1 VILAPP
7 RVSNGRRQALTTQ
20 PPIQRAVLKQDG
32 YFAASAL
39 DGSMRP
45 DSIDGHG
52 LWFSDTRFLSEY
64 RLLIDGREPEV
75 VGLRTENGLASFE
88 LSAASIRVTRERY
101 IDRGLHERITIANP
115 GPGSVDAGLEL
126 VFAADFA
133 AMLAVRGIVPNLRA
147 SPAPATATASGLL
160 IRRDQYSTE
169 VVIAP
174 PGTKHRFKL
183 GPGEKFTFVV
193 DVVPELSAAGSVRSP
208 VSASSD
214 PSPQPSP
221 PRGEGERFDT
231 GLARA
236 VAAYRTWATDCAL
249 FRTDNPALNELLDQ
263 SRDDL
268 RMLVERHPTGLYPNA
283 GLPWFAVPFGRD
295 GLITSLQLLPTNPE
309 IARGVL
315 RYLAAHQGQRV
326 DADREEEPGKI
337 LHEVRSGEVVE
348 RGLWPNILF
357 GTIDAT
363 PLFLCVL
370 SEAVDWTGDTDI
382 FDELWPAAEAAL
394 AWCENYGDR
403 DGDGYIEYP
412 GGRARNQGW
421 KDSDD
426 SLSHID
432 GSVAPHPIALCEVQ
446 GYLYRGLLGM
456 ARKRK
461 DLKARA
467 ARLRRRFDRD
477 FWVAREGYVAYA
489 LDGAKRPV
497 EAIASNAGHCLWA
510 GILPQ
515 RRAAAVA
522 ARMVSPDLFS
532 GWGVRTLSTGAAG
545 YDPCSYHNGSVWPH
559 DSAMAAAGL
568 RRSGFPNEAERI
580 ARAVL
585 EAGMAFPK
593 RRLPELWCGTDRESG
608 SPPDSYRNSCSPQA
622 WAAGSVFQL
631 ITALLGLEADARRG
645 RLRIAPVET
654 PLWRRLDVTGLHFA
668 GHRIDFSVEGT
679 RVKVGTLPRGIKVD
693 TPAR

>member
-1 VILAPP
+1 MI
-7 RVSNGRRQALTTQ
+7 
-20 PPIQRAVLKQDG
+20 LKQDG
-32 YFAASAL
+32 FFAASAS

-45 DSIDGHG
+45 DSSDGHG
-52 LWFSDTRFLSEY
+52 LWFTDTRFLSEY
-64 RLLIDGREPEV
+64 RLLIGGQEPELLD
-75 VGLRTENGLASFE
+75 LRTDDGWAAFDLTTNGLHVH
-88 LSAASIRVTRERY
+88 RVRY
-101 IDRGLHERITIANP
+101 IDRGLHERITIANA
-115 GPGSVDAGLEL
+115 GSAAVDTDLQL

-133 AMLAVRGIVPNLRA
+133 AMLAVRGIVPQLPPA
-147 SPAPATATASGLL
+147 TPAPAEHTSRGLRITRDGADRATQIAVQPSGTRHRLQL
-160 IRRDQYSTE
+160 
-169 VVIAP
+169 AP
-174 PGTKHRFKL
+174 GKL
-183 GPGEKFTFVV
+183 FTLVV
-193 DVVPELSAAGSVRSP
+193 DVVPETSAEGSVLAA
-208 VSASSD
+208 VSASSR

-221 PRGEGERFDT
+221 LRGEGGDGFDR

-236 VAAYRTWATDCAL
+236 VDAYRSWAARCASYE
-249 FRTDNPALNELLDQ
+249 TDNHALNELLDQ

-268 RMLVERHPTGLYPNA
+268 GMLCEPYRTGTYPTA

-295 GLITSLQLLPTNPE
+295 GLITSLQMLPTNPE

-315 RYLAAHQGQRV
+315 RYLAAHQGKRV

-370 SEAVDWTGDTDI
+370 AEAVDWTGDTAI
-382 FDELWPAAEAAL
+382 FDELWPAAEAAIG
-394 AWCENYGDR
+394 WCENFGDR

-426 SLSHID
+426 SLSHVD
-432 GSVAPHPIALCEVQ
+432 GALAPHPIALCEVQ

-456 ARKRK
+456 ASKRRH
-461 DLKARA
+461 LKSKA
-467 ARLRRRFDRD
+467 AQLRRRFDAD
-477 FWVAREGYVAYA
+477 FWVVREGYVAYA

-497 EAIASNAGHCLWA
+497 EAVASNPGHCLWA
-510 GILPQ
+510 GILP
-515 RRAAAVA
+515 RNRAAAVA
-522 ARMVSPDLFS
+522 ARLVSPELFS
-532 GWGVRTLSTGAAG
+532 GWGVRTLSTREVS

-568 RRSGFPNEAERI
+568 RRSGFPIEAETI

-585 EAGMAFPK
+585 EAGMAIPK
-593 RRLPELWCGTDRESG
+593 RRLPELWCGNERESD
-608 SPPDSYRNSCSPQA
+608 SPPVNYRNSCSPQA
-622 WAAGSVFQL
+622 WAAGSALQL
-631 ITALLGLEADARRG
+631 MTALLGLEADARRG

-654 PLWRRLDVTGLHFA
+654 PLWRRLEVHGLHFA

-679 RVKVGTLPRGIKVD
+679 RVKLGTLPPGVKVD
-693 TPAR
+693 THRR

>member
-1 VILAPP
+1 
-7 RVSNGRRQALTTQ
+7 
-20 PPIQRAVLKQDG
+20 
-32 YFAASAL
+32 
-39 DGSMRP
+39 MRP
-45 DSIDGHG
+45 ESTDGHG

-64 RLLIDGREPEV
+64 RLLVGGREPELV
-75 VGLRTENGLASFE
+75 DLRTDDGWAAFDLAANGLHVH
-88 LSAASIRVTRERY
+88 RVRY
-101 IDRGLHERITIANP
+101 IDRGLHERITIANA
-115 GPGSVDAGLEL
+115 GPAAVDTDLEL
-126 VFAADFA
+126 VFASDFA
-133 AMLAVRGIVPNLRA
+133 AMLAVRGIVPELPPPSAAPVDRTSRGVLISRRNGDD
-147 SPAPATATASGLL
+147 PAT
-160 IRRDQYSTE
+160 Q
-169 VVIAP
+169 IAVQP
-174 PGTKHRFKL
+174 AGTRHRL
-183 GPGEKFTFVV
+183 QLAPGELFTLVV
-193 DVVPELSAAGSVRSP
+193 DVVPKVSAGRTVLSP

-214 PSPQPSP
+214 SPPQPSP
-221 PRGEGERFDT
+221 ANGEAEFDA

-236 VAAYRTWATDCAL
+236 VDEYRSWAAGCASYE
-249 FRTDNPALNELLDQ
+249 TDNHALNELLDQ

-268 RMLVERHPTGLYPNA
+268 RMLCERYPTGTYPTG

-295 GLITSLQLLPTNPE
+295 GLITSLQMLPTNPE

-315 RYLAAHQGQRV
+315 RYLAAHQGQRIDV
-326 DADREEEPGKI
+326 DREEEPGKI

-370 SEAVDWTGDTDI
+370 AEAVDWTGDTGI

-394 AWCENYGDR
+394 GWCENYGDL

-426 SLSHID
+426 SLSHVD
-432 GSVAPHPIALCEVQ
+432 GSVAPHPVALCEVQ

-456 ARKRK
+456 ARKRRN
-461 DLKARA
+461 LKTRA
-467 ARLRRRFDRD
+467 AQLRRRFDRD

-497 EAIASNAGHCLWA
+497 EAIASNPGHCLWA
-510 GILPQ
+510 GILP
-515 RRAAAVA
+515 RSRAAAVA
-522 ARMVSPDLFS
+522 ARLVSPELFS
-532 GWGVRTLSTGAAG
+532 GWGVRTLSARDVN

-593 RRLPELWCGTDRESG
+593 RRLPELWCGNDRESE
-608 SPPDSYRNSCSPQA
+608 SPPVNYRN
-622 WAAGSVFQL
+622 AA
-631 ITALLGLEADARRG
+631 APMRG
-645 RLRIAPVET
+645 QPAP
-654 PLWRRLDVTGLHFA
+654 R
-668 GHRIDFSVEGT
+668 SS
-679 RVKVGTLPRGIKVD
+679 
-693 TPAR
+693 

>member
-7 RVSNGRRQALTTQ
+7 RVGDGRRQALTAQ
-20 PPIQRAVLKQDG
+20 PPIQRAILKQDG
-32 YFAASAL
+32 YFAASGL

-45 DSIDGHG
+45 DSMDGDG

-64 RLLIDGREPEV
+64 RLVLDGREPETV
-75 VGLRTENGLASFE
+75 DVRTEDGWASFE
-88 LSAASIRVTRERY
+88 LSAGSIRVKRERY

-115 GPGSVDAGLEL
+115 GPGAVDAGIEL

-147 SPAPATATASGLL
+147 SPAPAMPTASGLL
-160 IRRDQYSTE
+160 IRRAEGDQQSTE

-174 PGTKHRFKL
+174 PGTKHRLDL
-183 GPGEKFTFVV
+183 GPGEKFTVLV
-193 DVVPELSAAGSVRSP
+193 DVVAHVGTRAGDAKEELG
-208 VSASSD
+208 
-214 PSPQPSP
+214 
-221 PRGEGERFDT
+221 FDT

-236 VAAYRTWATDCAL
+236 VAAYRSWATDCAL

-268 RMLVERHPTGLYPNA
+268 RMLVEHYPTGLYPTA

-295 GLITSLQLLPTNPE
+295 GLITALQLLPTNPE

-315 RYLAAHQGQRV
+315 RYLAAHQGQRI

-348 RGLWPNILF
+348 SGLWPNILF

-370 SEAVDWTGDTDI
+370 SEAVDWTGDTGI

-394 AWCENYGDR
+394 AWCENFGDR

-456 ARKRK
+456 ARKRP

-497 EAIASNAGHCLWA
+497 EAIASNPGHCLWA
-510 GILPQ
+510 GLLPQ

-522 ARMVSPDLFS
+522 ARMLSPELFS
-532 GWGVRTLSTGAAG
+532 GWGVRTLSTEAAD

-568 RRSGFPNEAERI
+568 RRSGFPDEAERI

-593 RRLPELWCGTDRESG
+593 RRLPELWCGTDRESEA
-608 SPPDSYRNSCSPQA
+608 PPDTYRNSCSPQA

-679 RVKVGTLPRGIKVD
+679 HVKVGSLPRGIRVD

>member
-1 VILAPP
+1 MGVIIAPP
-7 RVSNGRRQALTTQ
+7 RVSDGRRQALTTQ
-20 PPIQRAVLKQDG
+20 PPIQRAILKQDG

-64 RLLIDGREPEV
+64 RLLLDGREPERV
-75 VGLRTENGLASFE
+75 DLRTENGWASFE
-88 LSAASIRVTRERY
+88 LAAGSIRMRRERY

-115 GPGSVDAGLEL
+115 GPGAVDAGLEL

-133 AMLAVRGIVPNLRA
+133 AMLAVRGMVPNLRA
-147 SPAPATATASGLL
+147 SPAPATPTSSGLL
-160 IRRDQYSTE
+160 IRRAEGDRQSTE

-174 PGTKHRFKL
+174 PGTKHRVRL
-183 GPGEKFTFVV
+183 APGEKFTLVV
-193 DVVPELSAAGSVRSP
+193 DVVVQAGPLSGGAKEELG
-208 VSASSD
+208 
-214 PSPQPSP
+214 
-221 PRGEGERFDT
+221 FDT

-268 RMLVERHPTGLYPNA
+268 RMLVERYPTGLYPTA

-309 IARGVL
+309 ISRGVL

-326 DADREEEPGKI
+326 DVDREEEPGKI

-357 GTIDAT
+357 GSIDAT

-370 SEAVDWTGDTDI
+370 SEALDWTGDTGI
-382 FDELWPAAEAAL
+382 FEELWPAAEAAL
-394 AWCENYGDR
+394 GWCENYGDR

-426 SLSHID
+426 SLSHAD
-432 GSVAPHPIALCEVQ
+432 GSAAPHPIALCEVQ

-456 ARKRK
+456 ARQRQ
-461 DLKARA
+461 DLKAKA

-497 EAIASNAGHCLWA
+497 EAIASNPGHCLWA

-532 GWGVRTLSTGAAG
+532 GWGVRTLSTGAAN
-545 YDPCSYHNGSVWPH
+545 YDPYSYHHGSVWPH

-568 RRSGFPNEAERI
+568 RRAGFPNEAERI

-593 RRLPELWCGTDRESG
+593 RRLPELWCGTDREAG
-608 SPPDSYRNSCSPQA
+608 SPPDSYRNSCCPQA

-679 RVKVGTLPRGIKVD
+679 RVKVGTLPRDIKVD

>member
-1 VILAPP
+1 MLDWPAMSIV
-7 RVSNGRRQALTTQ
+7 
-20 PPIQRAVLKQDG
+20 KQDG
-32 YFAASAL
+32 YFAASAG

-45 DSIDGHG
+45 DSADGHG

-64 RLLIDGREPEV
+64 RLLLDGREPELID
-75 VGLRTENGLASFE
+75 LRTEDGWTSYELASGS
-88 LSAASIRVTRERY
+88 LRVRRERY
-101 IDRGLHERITIANP
+101 VDRGLHERITIANSGP
-115 GPGSVDAGLEL
+115 GPADTILEL

-133 AMLAVRGIVPNLRA
+133 AMLAVRGIVPDLPPP
-147 SPAPATATASGLL
+147 SPAPATPTSDGLL
-160 IRRDQYSTE
+160 IRRHDDQEQSTE

-174 PGTKHRFKL
+174 TGTHHRLRL
-183 GPGEKFTFVV
+183 GSGEEFTLVV
-193 DVVPELSAAGSVRSP
+193 DVVPELGVSGP
-208 VSASSD
+208 VHSRVDASSD
-214 PSPQPSP
+214 LPHEPFP
-221 PRGEGERFDT
+221 PRGNGERFDG
-231 GLARA
+231 GLSRA
-236 VAAYRTWATDCAL
+236 VAAYRAWTTDCAL

-268 RMLVERHPTGLYPNA
+268 RMLVERYPTGLYPSG

-309 IARGVL
+309 ISRGVL

-326 DADREEEPGKI
+326 DVDREEEPGKI

-357 GTIDAT
+357 GSIDAT

-370 SEAVDWTGDTDI
+370 SEALDWTGDTGI
-382 FDELWPAAEAAL
+382 FEELWPAAEAAL
-394 AWCENYGDR
+394 GWCENYGDR

-426 SLSHID
+426 SLSHAD
-432 GSVAPHPIALCEVQ
+432 GSAAPHPIALCEVQ
-446 GYLYRGLLGM
+446 GCLHRGLLGM
-456 ARKRK
+456 ARKRRN
-461 DLKARA
+461 LKTRA
-467 ARLRRRFDRD
+467 VQLRRRFDRD
-477 FWVAREGYVAYA
+477 FWVAREGYLAYA
-489 LDGAKRPV
+489 LDGEKRPV
-497 EAIASNAGHCLWA
+497 ETIASNPGHCLWA

-522 ARMVSPDLFS
+522 ARLVSPELFS
-532 GWGVRTLSTGAAG
+532 GWGVRTLSTRELN
-545 YDPCSYHNGSVWPH
+545 YDPSSYHNGSVWPH

-568 RRSGFPNEAERI
+568 RRSGFPKQAEQI

-585 EAGMAFPK
+585 EAGLALPK
-593 RRLPELWCGTDRESG
+593 RRLPELWCGNGRESD
-608 SPPDSYRNSCSPQA
+608 SPPVNYRNSCSPQA
-622 WAAGSVFQL
+622 WAAGSVFQMM
-631 ITALLGLEADARRG
+631 TALLGLEADARRG

-654 PLWRRLDVTGLHFA
+654 PLWRRLDVVGLHFA

-679 RVKVGTLPRGIKVD
+679 RVRLGTLPRGVEVD
-693 TPAR
+693 TPAH

>member
-1 VILAPP
+1 MGVIIAPP

-64 RLLIDGREPEV
+64 RLLLDGREPEMV
-75 VGLRTENGLASFE
+75 DLRTENGWASFE
-88 LSAASIRVTRERY
+88 LAAGSIRMQRERY

-115 GPGSVDAGLEL
+115 GPGAVDAGLEL

-147 SPAPATATASGLL
+147 SPAPATPTSSGLL
-160 IRRDQYSTE
+160 IRRAEGDRQSTE

-174 PGTKHRFKL
+174 PGTKHRVRL
-183 GPGEKFTFVV
+183 APGEKFTLVV
-193 DVVPELSAAGSVRSP
+193 EVVVQAGPLSGGAKEELG
-208 VSASSD
+208 
-214 PSPQPSP
+214 
-221 PRGEGERFDT
+221 FDT

-268 RMLVERHPTGLYPNA
+268 RMLVERYPTGLYPTA

-370 SEAVDWTGDTDI
+370 SEAVDWTGDTDF

-426 SLSHID
+426 ALSHID

-456 ARKRK
+456 ARKRQ
-461 DLKARA
+461 DLKTRA

-497 EAIASNAGHCLWA
+497 EAIASNPGHCLWA

-522 ARMVSPDLFS
+522 ARMVSPDLLS
-532 GWGVRTLSTGAAG
+532 GWGVRTLSTGAAD

-593 RRLPELWCGTDRESG
+593 RRLPELWCGTDREAN
-608 SPPDSYRNSCSPQA
+608 SPPDSYRNSCCPQA

>member
-1 VILAPP
+1 
-7 RVSNGRRQALTTQ
+7 
-20 PPIQRAVLKQDG
+20 
-32 YFAASAL
+32 
-39 DGSMRP
+39 M
-45 DSIDGHG
+45 
-52 LWFSDTRFLSEY
+52 
-64 RLLIDGREPEV
+64 
-75 VGLRTENGLASFE
+75 
-88 LSAASIRVTRERY
+88 
-101 IDRGLHERITIANP
+101 
-115 GPGSVDAGLEL
+115 
-126 VFAADFA
+126 
-133 AMLAVRGIVPNLRA
+133 
-147 SPAPATATASGLL
+147 
-160 IRRDQYSTE
+160 
-169 VVIAP
+169 
-174 PGTKHRFKL
+174 
-183 GPGEKFTFVV
+183 
-193 DVVPELSAAGSVRSP
+193 
-208 VSASSD
+208 
-214 PSPQPSP
+214 
-221 PRGEGERFDT
+221 
-231 GLARA
+231 
-236 VAAYRTWATDCAL
+236 AAYRTWATDCAL

-268 RMLVERHPTGLYPNA
+268 RMLVERYPTGLYPTA

-295 GLITSLQLLPTNPE
+295 GLITALQMLPTNPE
-309 IARGVL
+309 VASGVL
-315 RYLAAHQGQRV
+315 RYLAAHQGQRI
-326 DADREEEPGKI
+326 DAEREEEPGKI

-348 RGLWPNILF
+348 RGLWPDILY

-382 FDELWPAAEAAL
+382 LEELWPAAEAAL
-394 AWCENYGDR
+394 AWCENFGDR

-426 SLSHID
+426 SLNHVD

-456 ARKRK
+456 ARKRP
-461 DLKARA
+461 DLKTRA
-467 ARLRRRFDRD
+467 AQLRRRFDSD

-497 EAIASNAGHCLWA
+497 EEVTSNPGHCLWA

-522 ARMVSPDLFS
+522 ARMLSPELFS
-532 GWGVRTLSTGAAG
+532 GWGVRTLSTREVA

-568 RRSGFPNEAERI
+568 RRSGFPNEAEQI

-585 EAGMAFPK
+585 QAGMAFPK
-593 RRLPELWCGTDRESG
+593 RRLPELWCGNDRESD

-622 WAAGSVFQL
+622 WAAGSAFQL
-631 ITALLGLEADARRG
+631 ITALLGLEADAGRG

-654 PLWRRLDVTGLHFA
+654 ALWGRLEVTGLHFA

-679 RVKVGTLPRGIKVD
+679 RVKLGTLPRGIKVD